1 MQNISKISAEVVLRK
16 LAEAA
21 AILLVFAGAFLAYY
35 SLRGPIAPPL
45 TIDQLFHFEIH
56 QLDIGTELQLIMV
69 PILLLMLM
77 SLIPYFHRQLLNQTL
92 PHASLAIFAGFAI
105 IQLIAQGY
113 DTWTYRSMN
122 QPVYFGLVVI
132 LAGSLLGG
140 WRIGLPLGA
149 ISMIFQCGY
158 DVFALTPFLTDVRN
172 MGFWGFLRGFNGQPF
187 LNSSF
192 ILPNYSGGLWAAL
205 FACMLGGLLGPR
217 RYSAFAAAALGAIL
231 PFTIGYL
238 QLAAGMPP
246 GLLLAPAQALVTGI
260 AAAWVM
266 LMIRYIQVEASRKKT
281 AEAELSKTR
290 AELRALRSQ
299 INPHFFFNAL
309 NTIRFMI
316 RENPQTAR
324 DLLIDLSEVF
334 QRTLRSGD
342 FVPLRDELGY
352 VEAYLSL
359 EKARLGDRL
368 RIAWGGVLNPDKPLE
383 SDTLLLDIPVPTLA
397 LQPIVENA
405 ILHGIGK
412 KKEGGMVGIVV
423 LRSRDDLTITVEDDG
438 VGMDPEQLESLL
450 QPGDESNKSIGMKN
464 VDARLRML
472 YGSEYRLAIES
483 QPDKG
488 TRVTVRIPISESKGK
503 P

>member
-1 MQNISKISAEVVLRK
+1 MRKISGTSTTVILRK
-16 LAEAA
+16 AAEAA

-35 SLRGPIAPPL
+35 QMRGPAAPPL
-45 TIDQLFHFEIH
+45 NLDQLFHLEIH
-56 QLDIGTELQLIMV
+56 QLDVGTDLQLIMV
-69 PILLLMLM
+69 PILLLMAM
-77 SLIPYFHRQLLNQTL
+77 SLIPYFNRQLLNQPL
-92 PHASLAIFAGFAI
+92 PRASLAIFAGFAV
-105 IQLIAQGY
+105 IQLMAQGY
-113 DTWTYRSMN
+113 DIWTYRSMN
-122 QPVYFGLVVI
+122 QPVVFGLVVI
-132 LAGSLLGG
+132 LAGCLLGG
-140 WRIGLPLGA
+140 WRIGLPLGV
-149 ISMIFQCGY
+149 ISMLVQCGY
-158 DVFALTPFLTDVRN
+158 EVFALTPFLANVRD
-172 MGFWGFLRGFNGQPF
+172 MGIWIFLKGFNGQPF
-187 LNSSF
+187 LNGGF
-192 ILPNYSGGLWAAL
+192 ILPNYSGGLWAAI
-205 FACMLGGLLGPR
+205 FACMIGGFLGPR
-217 RYSAFAAAALGAIL
+217 RYSAFAASALGAIL
-231 PFTIGYL
+231 PLMVGYL
-238 QLAAGMPP
+238 QLAAGVPP
-246 GLLLAPAQALVTGI
+246 GLLGVPAQALVTGI
-260 AAAWVM
+260 AAAWIM

-281 AEAELSKTR
+281 ADAELSKTR

-309 NTIRFMI
+309 NTIRYMI
-316 RENPQTAR
+316 REDPQTAR

-383 SDTLLLDIPVPTLA
+383 SDTPLLEMPVPTLA

-405 ILHGIGK
+405 VLHGIGK
-412 KKEGGMVGIVV
+412 KKEGGMVGIAV
-423 LRSRDDLTITVEDDG
+423 LRSRDDLKITVEDDG

-450 QPGDESNKSIGMKN
+450 RSGDESNKSIGMKN

-472 YGSEYRLAIES
+472 YGPEYRLAIEL

>member
-1 MQNISKISAEVVLRK
+1 
-16 LAEAA
+16 
-21 AILLVFAGAFLAYY
+21 
-35 SLRGPIAPPL
+35 
-45 TIDQLFHFEIH
+45 
-56 QLDIGTELQLIMV
+56 
-69 PILLLMLM
+69 
-77 SLIPYFHRQLLNQTL
+77 
-92 PHASLAIFAGFAI
+92 
-105 IQLIAQGY
+105 
-113 DTWTYRSMN
+113 MN
-122 QPVYFGLVVI
+122 QPVNFGLLVVI
-132 LAGSLLGG
+132 LAGCLLGG

-149 ISMIFQCGY
+149 ISMILSCGY
-158 DVFALTPFLTDVRN
+158 EIFVQSPFLRDVQN
-172 MGFWGFLRGFNGQPF
+172 LGICGFLRGFNGGPF
-187 LNSSF
+187 LNSNL
-192 ILPNYSGGLWAAL
+192 ILPNYSGGLWAAI
-205 FACMLGGLLGPR
+205 FACLIADWLGPR
-217 RYSAFAAAALGAIL
+217 RYSAFAAAAQGAVL
-231 PFTIGYL
+231 PFAVGYL
-238 QLAAGMPP
+238 QLAAGVPP
-246 GLLLAPAQALVTGI
+246 GLYLVPAQALITGI
-260 AAAWVM
+260 AAAWMM
-266 LMIRYIQVEASRKKT
+266 LMIRYVQVEASRKKT
-281 AEAELSKTR
+281 AEAELSKVQ

-368 RIAWGGVLNPDKPLE
+368 QIAWGGFLRPDKPLE
-383 SDTLLLDIPVPTLA
+383 SDTPLLDVPVPTLA

-405 ILHGIGK
+405 VLHGIGP
-412 KKEGGMVGIVV
+412 KKEGGTLSIAV
-423 LRSRDDLTITVEDDG
+423 SRQRNDLAIAVEDDG
-438 VGMDPEQLESLL
+438 VGMDQQQLERLL
-450 QPGDESNKSIGMKN
+450 QSGDESNKSIGMKN

-472 YGSEYRLAIES
+472 YGPEYRLAIES